1 MCWRKSSDTAS
12 LDTGPLQVSRFS
24 GLAEEPT
31 LLNAVPWLSAL
42 RARAVSGSG
51 RLNEPLTRWPVA
63 VLDGSATLSSA
74 SPAVEITFAVPVAS
88 YVLSRP
94 GVKLPKL
101 GAVLP
106 SVRLNVA
113 GTLPPTPPSAVPVYV
128 TFAPSQLPQQMP
140 SGVPVIVPSNFS
152 VSMPRL

>member
-1 MCWRKSSDTAS
+1 MCWRKSSDTWS
-12 LDTGPLQVSRFS
+12 FETGAFHISRFS

-31 LLNAVPWLSAL
+31 LLNAVPWLAAL

-51 RLNEPLTRWPVA
+51 RLKRPLTRGPGA

-74 SPAVEITFAVPVAS
+74 SPAVEMTFAVPVAS

-101 GAVLP
+101 ADGP
-106 SVRLNVA
+106 SVRLSVA
-113 GTLPPTPPSAVPVYV
+113 GTEPP
-128 TFAPSQLPQQMP
+128 
-140 SGVPVIVPSNFS
+140 
-152 VSMPRL
+152 